1 VLGLGFIPN
10 QHKKKKRKQ
19 KDQATIRSDAGE
31 AQKGP
36 GRCRL
41 ADADSVTGARV
52 EARTEILKKRRRRS
66 KARSKYVAGSMTP
79 HGDAKTSS
87 WRSPPAHRQRS
98 NGEEKEDMRCELGSE
113 RESWL
118 GLP

>member
-1 VLGLGFIPN
+1 MLGLGFIPN

-41 ADADSVTGARV
+41 ADADSVTGAQV
-52 EARTEILKKRRRRS
+52 EARTEILKKRRRRRS
-66 KARSKYVAGSMTP
+66 KARSKYVVGSMTP

-87 WRSPPAHRQRS
+87 
-98 NGEEKEDMRCELGSE
+98 
-113 RESWL
+113 
-118 GLP
+118 